1 MKTQNDAVRP
11 RSAILEKS
19 ESVRMYSSSALHA
32 AKYFHFVRAGA
43 KLLDLADEL
52 QGGLALP
59 ALAVVDEG
67 GAVLGII
74 RRERLLTLLG
84 KPFGRDVLR
93 RSLVAE
99 LVEEVPVFD
108 AHADL
113 FAVAELML
121 PSMSSRPS
129 ADAAQGGDFCVLLG
143 ERGAFLALLASQ
155 DLANYLSRM
164 TQEDIELAARLQE
177 RLLAGE
183 GLAGESKDEGGAWRI
198 EAWSRPAKGVGGDF
212 YFSKRLDDGK
222 LFLTLC
228 DVSGKGVAASI
239 IVSMLWGMLRMFDF
253 GLGLRKLVLGL
264 NESIVATFHMEKYLT
279 GVFLVYDP
287 ARRRLIFADMGHSH
301 TAILRGGK
309 ARTLN
314 GPHGNLPIGVDLEL
328 NPAIYSLTVESGDR
342 LLLYS
347 DGLIEQ
353 EDSRAAE
360 FGDRRLLAV
369 AAAAIAR
376 GDRLREKLPEAL
388 DAHRGG
394 TPQQDDMSFL
404 LLSIDEGARMGENRE
419 DVADRADPEGHRL

>member
-1 MKTQNDAVRP
+1 MKTAGDSI
-11 RSAILEKS
+11 SARTTILEKS

-32 AKYFHFVRAGA
+32 AKYYHFVRAGA

-52 QGGLALP
+52 QGELALP
-59 ALAVVDEG
+59 AIAVVDES
-67 GAVLGII
+67 GAVLGIV
-74 RRERLLTLLG
+74 RRERLLALLG

-99 LVEEVPVFD
+99 LIEEVPFFD

-121 PSMSSRPS
+121 PSMDAPSSDDTTRG
-129 ADAAQGGDFCVLLG
+129 GGDFCILLSD
-143 ERGAFLALLASQ
+143 RGTFLALLASQ

-177 RLLAGE
+177 RLLIGE
-183 GLAGESKDEGGAWRI
+183 ERSGESKNEGNTWRI

-212 YFSKRLDDGK
+212 YFSKRLNDGR
-222 LFLTLC
+222 LFLSLC

-239 IVSMLWGMLRMFDF
+239 IVSMVWGMLRMFDY

-264 NESIVATFHMEKYLT
+264 NEAIVSTFHMEKYLT
-279 GVFLVYDP
+279 GVFLIYDP
-287 ARRRLIFADMGHSH
+287 ALRRLSCADMGHSH
-301 TAILRGGK
+301 AAIFREGRAQALK
-309 ARTLN
+309 
-314 GPHGNLPIGVDLEL
+314 GPRGNLPIGVDLEL
-328 NPAIYSLTVESGDR
+328 EPAIYAYSLRSEDCIF
-342 LLLYS
+342 LYS

-353 EDSRAAE
+353 ENSRSAE
-360 FGDRRLLAV
+360 FGDRSLIATAT
-369 AAAAIAR
+369 AALGR
-376 GDRLREKLPEAL
+376 GERLRDVLPAAL

-404 LLSIDEGARMGENRE
+404 LLSVR
-419 DVADRADPEGHRL
+419 